1 MDSRRRIE
9 VALENL
15 VEKRICVVGDL
26 IVDKYRIMKASR
38 LSAEAPV
45 VIFEQESEEF
55 RPGGAANV
63 IANLNALGV
72 GRVKLISVIGNK
84 NITMNDLSMGVNSV
98 IPCNSILAFE
108 DDRLTT
114 IKERICTIRQQI
126 CRIDEQSDKPI
137 LNETAE
143 ILFNAAREEL
153 ERADAIIFS
162 DYAHGVCTPE
172 LVSPIL
178 NLANKL
184 GIPTIVDSKAKDTLL
199 KYKGSTVALPNMDEA
214 RVMTKL
220 DSDFEDEHVAKFLMK
235 SMNLKAAAV
244 TLGPR
249 GILLHTDTRCEIFPP
264 LQQNPEIEVVDVT
277 GAGDTVAATVA
288 AGLTLGMPYDK
299 VMRLANVTAGIKVRK
314 RGVATA
320 SPAEILEAITYHKLD
335 I

>member
-1 MDSRRRIE
+1 MANILDILS
-9 VALENL
+9 NL
-15 VEKRICVVGDL
+15 SAKNICVVGDV
-26 IVDKYRIMKASR
+26 IIDKNRILKASR

-45 VIFEQESEEF
+45 VVFEQQVVEF

-63 IANLNALGV
+63 IENLKALGV
-72 GRVKLISVIGNK
+72 GSVKLISVLGR
-84 NITMNDLSMGVNSV
+84 MNLTKEISDAL
-98 IPCNSILAFE
+98 PPHSIFGFE

-126 CRIDEQSDKPI
+126 CRIDEQSSQPI
-137 LNETAE
+137 SEDTATV
-143 ILFNAAREEL
+143 LLKAAKESL
-153 ERADAIIFS
+153 EGADAIIFS
-162 DYAHGVCTPE
+162 DYAHGVCISM

-178 NLANKL
+178 NLANRL
-184 GIPTIVDSKAKDTLL
+184 GIPTIVDSKAKDSLL
-199 KYKGSTVALPNMDEA
+199 KYKGSTIALPNMDEA

-249 GILLHTDTRCEIFPP
+249 GILLCTPEGHKVYPP
-264 LQQNPEIEVVDVT
+264 LQQNHEVEVVDVT

-299 VMRLANVTAGIKVRK
+299 IMKLANVTAGIKVRK

-320 SPAEILEAITYHKLD
+320 SPAEILEAITYHKID